1 MIPADDRA
9 RYVQGYPRLAYFF
22 SQCPRYLHL
31 RRFAALS
38 IRVQLF
44 RQHELAMME
53 ANLLKLE
60 EEDDSSSANKA
71 YLCDY
76 RHLESDSQRD
86 TTGEMSKRRELYE
99 RIETTL
105 KNYGK

>member
-1 MIPADDRA
+1 
-9 RYVQGYPRLAYFF
+9 
-22 SQCPRYLHL
+22 
-31 RRFAALS
+31 
-38 IRVQLF
+38 
-44 RQHELAMME
+44 MME

>member
-1 MIPADDRA
+1 MAAYPMTNPVNPTQQQPLSVSNDPMIPADNPD

-53 ANLLKLE
+53 MELLKLE
-60 EEDDSSSANKA
+60 EEDSRADRA

-76 RHLESDSQRD
+76 MHLER
-86 TTGEMSKRRELYE
+86 
-99 RIETTL
+99 
-105 KNYGK
+105 